1 MVRQS
6 YAQNVIRL
14 QQYSIFHGQH
24 SVVSIAVVW
33 LTNTSGN
40 CYNKY
45 NHPTNMLS
53 RKTIENLSETLMVGV
68 ANYVTEDP
76 RFTELLNELVP
87 EAIDLELGEVD
98 DYSVVQII
106 TSIQQHL
113 RCSPN
118 HSQVHY
124 PRCPL

>member
-1 MVRQS
+1 
-6 YAQNVIRL
+6 
-14 QQYSIFHGQH
+14 
-24 SVVSIAVVW
+24 
-33 LTNTSGN
+33 
-40 CYNKY
+40 
-45 NHPTNMLS
+45 MLS
-53 RKTIENLSETLMVGV
+53 RKPIENLTESLMVGV

-106 TSIQQHL
+106 TSIQSHL
-113 RCSPN
+113 TCSPN
-118 HSQVHY
+118 HSQVHN

>member
-1 MVRQS
+1 
-6 YAQNVIRL
+6 
-14 QQYSIFHGQH
+14 
-24 SVVSIAVVW
+24 
-33 LTNTSGN
+33 
-40 CYNKY
+40 
-45 NHPTNMLS
+45 MLS
-53 RKTIENLSETLMVGV
+53 RKPLKTLSDKLMVEV

-87 EAIDLELGEVD
+87 EAIDLNLGQVD

-118 HSQVHY
+118 HSQIHY

>member
-1 MVRQS
+1 
-6 YAQNVIRL
+6 
-14 QQYSIFHGQH
+14 
-24 SVVSIAVVW
+24 
-33 LTNTSGN
+33 
-40 CYNKY
+40 
-45 NHPTNMLS
+45 MLS
-53 RKTIENLSETLMVGV
+53 RKSIDQLTQKIEDEV

-106 TSIQQHL
+106 TSIQSHL

-118 HSQVHY
+118 HSQIHY

>member
-1 MVRQS
+1 
-6 YAQNVIRL
+6 
-14 QQYSIFHGQH
+14 
-24 SVVSIAVVW
+24 
-33 LTNTSGN
+33 
-40 CYNKY
+40 
-45 NHPTNMLS
+45 MLS
-53 RKTIENLSETLMVGV
+53 RKTIENLSDKLMVGV
-68 ANYVTEDP
+68 ANYVTEDT

-106 TSIQQHL
+106 TSIQSHL

-118 HSQVHY
+118 HSQIHY

>member
-1 MVRQS
+1 
-6 YAQNVIRL
+6 
-14 QQYSIFHGQH
+14 
-24 SVVSIAVVW
+24 
-33 LTNTSGN
+33 
-40 CYNKY
+40 
-45 NHPTNMLS
+45 MLS
-53 RKTIENLSETLMVGV
+53 RKTIENLTDKLMVGV

-87 EAIDLELGEVD
+87 EAIALELGQVD
-98 DYSVVQII
+98 DYSVVQIV
-106 TSIQQHL
+106 TSIQSHL

>member
-1 MVRQS
+1 
-6 YAQNVIRL
+6 
-14 QQYSIFHGQH
+14 
-24 SVVSIAVVW
+24 
-33 LTNTSGN
+33 
-40 CYNKY
+40 
-45 NHPTNMLS
+45 MLS
-53 RKTIENLSETLMVGV
+53 RKTIDKLSETLMIGV

-87 EAIDLELGEVD
+87 EAIDLELGQVD

-106 TSIQQHL
+106 TAIQQHL
-113 RCSPN
+113 RRSPN

>member
-1 MVRQS
+1 
-6 YAQNVIRL
+6 
-14 QQYSIFHGQH
+14 
-24 SVVSIAVVW
+24 
-33 LTNTSGN
+33 
-40 CYNKY
+40 
-45 NHPTNMLS
+45 MLS
-53 RKTIENLSETLMVGV
+53 RKTIEYLTDKLMVGV

-87 EAIDLELGEVD
+87 EAIDLELGQVD

-106 TSIQQHL
+106 TSIQSHL

-124 PRCPL
+124 PRCPIT

>member
-1 MVRQS
+1 MVSLSFAHIAIKVTLYSILVGVRQDV
-6 YAQNVIRL
+6 N
-14 QQYSIFHGQH
+14 
-24 SVVSIAVVW
+24 IAVVW

-45 NHPTNMLS
+45 NHSDQMLS
-53 RKTIENLSETLMVGV
+53 RKTIENLTESLMVDV

-106 TSIQQHL
+106 TSIQSHL

>member
-1 MVRQS
+1 
-6 YAQNVIRL
+6 
-14 QQYSIFHGQH
+14 
-24 SVVSIAVVW
+24 
-33 LTNTSGN
+33 
-40 CYNKY
+40 
-45 NHPTNMLS
+45 MLS
-53 RKTIENLSETLMVGV
+53 RKTIDKLSETLMIGV

-87 EAIDLELGEVD
+87 EAIDLELGQVD

-106 TSIQQHL
+106 TAIQQHL
-113 RCSPN
+113 RGSPN

>member
-1 MVRQS
+1 
-6 YAQNVIRL
+6 
-14 QQYSIFHGQH
+14 
-24 SVVSIAVVW
+24 
-33 LTNTSGN
+33 
-40 CYNKY
+40 
-45 NHPTNMLS
+45 MLS
-53 RKTIENLSETLMVGV
+53 RKTIENLSDKLMVEV

-87 EAIDLELGEVD
+87 EAIDLELGQVD

-106 TSIQQHL
+106 TAIQQQL
-113 RCSPN
+113 SCSPN

>member
-1 MVRQS
+1 
-6 YAQNVIRL
+6 
-14 QQYSIFHGQH
+14 
-24 SVVSIAVVW
+24 
-33 LTNTSGN
+33 
-40 CYNKY
+40 
-45 NHPTNMLS
+45 MLS
-53 RKTIENLSETLMVGV
+53 RQTIENLSDKLMVGV

-76 RFTELLNELVP
+76 SFTEFLNELVP
-87 EAIDLELGEVD
+87 EAIVLELGQVD

-106 TSIQQHL
+106 TAIQQHL

>member
-1 MVRQS
+1 MV
-6 YAQNVIRL
+6 
-14 QQYSIFHGQH
+14 
-24 SVVSIAVVW
+24 
-33 LTNTSGN
+33 
-40 CYNKY
+40 
-45 NHPTNMLS
+45 
-53 RKTIENLSETLMVGV
+53 EV

-87 EAIDLELGEVD
+87 EAIDLELGQVD

-118 HSQVHY
+118 HSQIHY
-124 PRCPL
+124 PRCPHNYPLLWLSHFSQFLILFIILVYLTYYNPHR

>member
-1 MVRQS
+1 
-6 YAQNVIRL
+6 
-14 QQYSIFHGQH
+14 
-24 SVVSIAVVW
+24 
-33 LTNTSGN
+33 
-40 CYNKY
+40 
-45 NHPTNMLS
+45 MLS
-53 RKTIENLSETLMVGV
+53 RKSIDQLTQKIEDEV

-87 EAIDLELGEVD
+87 EAIDLELGQVD

-118 HSQVHY
+118 HSQIHY

>member
-1 MVRQS
+1 
-6 YAQNVIRL
+6 
-14 QQYSIFHGQH
+14 
-24 SVVSIAVVW
+24 
-33 LTNTSGN
+33 
-40 CYNKY
+40 
-45 NHPTNMLS
+45 MLS
-53 RKTIENLSETLMVGV
+53 RKSIDQLTQKIEDEV

-87 EAIDLELGEVD
+87 EAIDIELGQVD

-106 TSIQQHL
+106 TSIQSHL

-118 HSQVHY
+118 HSQIHY

>member
-1 MVRQS
+1 
-6 YAQNVIRL
+6 
-14 QQYSIFHGQH
+14 
-24 SVVSIAVVW
+24 
-33 LTNTSGN
+33 
-40 CYNKY
+40 
-45 NHPTNMLS
+45 MLS
-53 RKTIENLSETLMVGV
+53 RKTIENLTDKLMVEV

-87 EAIDLELGEVD
+87 EAIDLELGQVD

-118 HSQVHY
+118 HSQIHY
-124 PRCPL
+124 CLLYTSPSPRDLTTSRMPSSA

>member
-1 MVRQS
+1 
-6 YAQNVIRL
+6 
-14 QQYSIFHGQH
+14 
-24 SVVSIAVVW
+24 
-33 LTNTSGN
+33 
-40 CYNKY
+40 
-45 NHPTNMLS
+45 MLS
-53 RKTIENLSETLMVGV
+53 RKTIETLSESLMVGV

-87 EAIDLELGEVD
+87 EAIDLELGQVD

>member
-1 MVRQS
+1 MVD
-6 YAQNVIRL
+6 
-14 QQYSIFHGQH
+14 
-24 SVVSIAVVW
+24 
-33 LTNTSGN
+33 
-40 CYNKY
+40 
-45 NHPTNMLS
+45 
-53 RKTIENLSETLMVGV
+53 V

-76 RFTELLNELVP
+76 RFIELLNELVP

-106 TSIQQHL
+106 TSIQSHL

-124 PRCPL
+124 PLRRQRQMCIRDRYYNPH

>member
-1 MVRQS
+1 
-6 YAQNVIRL
+6 
-14 QQYSIFHGQH
+14 
-24 SVVSIAVVW
+24 
-33 LTNTSGN
+33 
-40 CYNKY
+40 
-45 NHPTNMLS
+45 MLS
-53 RKTIENLSETLMVGV
+53 RKTIENLTDKLMVEV
-68 ANYVTEDP
+68 ANYVTEAT

-106 TSIQQHL
+106 TSIQSHL

-118 HSQVHY
+118 HSQIHY

>member
-1 MVRQS
+1 
-6 YAQNVIRL
+6 
-14 QQYSIFHGQH
+14 
-24 SVVSIAVVW
+24 
-33 LTNTSGN
+33 
-40 CYNKY
+40 
-45 NHPTNMLS
+45 MLS
-53 RKTIENLSETLMVGV
+53 RKTIVLFSVNLMVEV

-87 EAIDLELGEVD
+87 EAIDLELGQVD

-118 HSQVHY
+118 HSQIHY

>member
-1 MVRQS
+1 
-6 YAQNVIRL
+6 
-14 QQYSIFHGQH
+14 
-24 SVVSIAVVW
+24 
-33 LTNTSGN
+33 
-40 CYNKY
+40 
-45 NHPTNMLS
+45 MLS
-53 RKTIENLSETLMVGV
+53 RQTIENLSDKLMVGV

-106 TSIQQHL
+106 TAIQSHL